1 MNNNDDLEI
10 DLSDENRE
18 QLLSTYVSSN
28 MTSGSMEVFERELK
42 KGDVLSAAGYAL
54 LNEVITIC
62 LTEMVDKNKTKD
74 KE

>member
-1 MNNNDDLEI
+1 MNNNDDIEI

-18 QLLSTYVSSN
+18 QLLSAYISNN

-54 LNEVITIC
+54 LNEIIAIC
-62 LTEMVDKNKTKD
+62 LTEIVDKNETKD